1 MVEIVDYEKST
12 RFFVTALM
20 KELYLKKHEF
30 QWVEKSV
37 DLFYPTSSWMSSSKK
52 RKDVVDNIML
62 NTTFYRKRNGRSNAG
77 RYEMNICTTCWNFN
91 HKYWIEYKSVN
102 KDPQIG
108 QIKVND
114 NEDIL
119 FLLVAHELSHYI
131 QYSYRHL
138 LPKYLYDSYNT
149 QKYDK
154 SKLKSM
160 KRPHGLIW
168 QEIYRIMRINVV
180 NPFIK
185 QKTEMME
192 VAHPP
197 YDENDYENMQ
207 ELRELY

>member
-1 MVEIVDYEKST
+1 MVKIVDYEKST
-12 RFFVTALM
+12 KLFVTALM
-20 KELYLKKHEF
+20 RELYLKKYEF
-30 QWVEKSV
+30 QWDKESVGLFDPTKS
-37 DLFYPTSSWMSSSKK
+37 YMTSSKK
-52 RKDVVDNIML
+52 RKDVVDNIIL
-62 NTTFYRKRNGRSNAG
+62 NTTFYRRRNGRSNAG
-77 RYEMNICTTCWNFN
+77 RYEMNICTSCWQFN
-91 HKYWIEYKSVN
+91 HKYWTEYKSVN

-131 QYSYRHL
+131 QLSYNHL
-138 LPKYLYDSYNT
+138 LPKYLST
-149 QKYDK
+149 QNHDK
-154 SKLKSM
+154 SKRISM

-168 QEIYRIMRINVV
+168 QEIYRIMRTNVV